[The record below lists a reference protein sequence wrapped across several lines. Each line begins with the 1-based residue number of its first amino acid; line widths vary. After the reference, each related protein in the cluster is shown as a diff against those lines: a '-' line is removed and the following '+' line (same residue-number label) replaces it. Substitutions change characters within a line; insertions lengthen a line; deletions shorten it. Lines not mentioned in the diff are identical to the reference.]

1 MIQKP
6 NNHLHPAHQLSILIL
21 LCVGFAIAGMLLGTL
36 LVTICYGY
44 PVLLQSFNFN
54 STSSTDVINALK
66 IIQMTTSVSL
76 FLIPAICFAKF
87 IIRQPESYLRTS
99 FRFPA
104 ILLIIVFL
112 VMFSVSPLMEL
123 LINLNQKMIFPDF
136 LKGLERWMR
145 EMEDKNGQTT
155 TILLKM
161 NTFGD
166 LLLNLLMVGV
176 LPAIA
181 EEFLFRG
188 CMQTIFIRWT
198 NNIHWGVWI
207 SAAIFSAIHVQF
219 FGFLPR
225 LMLGALFGYLVVWSG
240 SIWPAVLAHFINNGT
255 AVLMT
260 YFYQQRKTG
269 INPEDQHLFDWRGY
283 VLSFFLTLLLL
294 NTYRR
299 KASANIHMPVI

>member
-6 NNHLHPAHQLSILIL
+6 NNHLYPAHQLAILIL
-21 LCVGFAIAGMLLGTL
+21 LCVGFAIVGMLLGIVLATF
-36 LVTICYGY
+36 CYGY
-44 PVLLQSFNFN
+44 PVLVQSFNFN
-54 STSSTDVINALK
+54 SASSPEVINALK
-66 IIQMTTSVSL
+66 ILQMTTSVSL
-76 FLIPAICFAKF
+76 FLIPAICFSKF
-87 IIRQPESYLRTS
+87 IVRQPESYLRTS
-99 FRFPA
+99 FKFPL

-166 LLLNLLMVGV
+166 LLLNLLMVGI

-207 SAAIFSAIHVQF
+207 SAAVFSAIHVQF

-225 LMLGALFGYLVVWSG
+225 LMLGALFGYMVVWSG

-269 INPEDQHLFDWRGY
+269 INPEDQHMFDWRGY

-294 NTYRR
+294 YIYRR
-299 KASANIHMPVI
+299 KASASIHTQVI